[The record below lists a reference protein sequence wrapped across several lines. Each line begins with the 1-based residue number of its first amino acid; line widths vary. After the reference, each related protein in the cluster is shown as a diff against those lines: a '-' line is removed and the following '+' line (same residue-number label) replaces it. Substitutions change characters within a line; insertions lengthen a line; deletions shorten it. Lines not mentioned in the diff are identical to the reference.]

1 MKKLPIFVP
10 GEGTSGN
17 LEKIG
22 YNNIIGKDTGNADNL
37 FIEIKDY
44 YTKNNTSK
52 KLLFLVGDKTRPTL
66 PNKMNEL
73 SIPYDKFQVYETY
86 KDSEFDSSISKLN
99 LAEIDW
105 VAFFSPSGMD
115 FSFDILQSWL
125 AENRVKIAAIG
136 ETTKLHL
143 ENLNFRVSACPLK
156 PNAKDL
162 AHAIVAENLI

>member
-1 MKKLPIFVP
+1 LKKLPIFVP